1 MISEAA
7 FQFVR
12 HEAARQVALHPTLRS
27 KLTNDPVAAFGW
39 EVMTRTL
46 GQVYDTYFGWVD
58 DHNDTEELVEEVL
71 RKMVDRA
78 NAEAEETA
86 AERRRTLQ
94 ARDRLVRNQVGA
106 AL

>member
-7 FQFVR
+7 FQHVR
-12 HEAARQVALHPTLRS
+12 HEAARQMALHPTLRS
-27 KLTNDPVAAFGW
+27 KLANDPVAAFGW
-39 EVMTRTL
+39 EVMIRTL
-46 GQVYDTYFGWVD
+46 GHVYDTYFAWVD

-71 RKMVDRA
+71 HKMVDRA

-86 AERRRTLQ
+86 ASRRLTLQ
-94 ARDRLVRNQVGA
+94 ARDRLVREQFGA